1 MPRLTMP
8 QPENDPLRPLSRAP
22 AYAHVGTR
30 ELTMPWRPALDW
42 IEILRQGP
50 DALAVAL
57 SEQLDECAMDLATG
71 TLPLPAV
78 QNASHALLEAESGKR
93 WWVALKLAY
102 TSATPSVLGELT
114 LSGVDPSR
122 VGFGQWCA
130 AVYRILT
137 RNADAKDR
145 MKTDF
150 ELELPPPG
158 YEEAWDDGNDFAAMV
173 ELARQYES

>member
-1 MPRLTMP
+1 MA
-8 QPENDPLRPLSRAP
+8 ENDPLRALSRSP
-22 AYAHVGTR
+22 ARARVGAH
-30 ELTMPWRPALDW
+30 ELSLPWHPALDW

-50 DALAVAL
+50 DMLAVAL
-57 SEQLDECAMDLATG
+57 ADDPDECALELATG
-71 TLPLPAV
+71 VLPLAAV
-78 QNASHALLEAESGKR
+78 QSASHALMEAECGKR

-102 TSATPSVLGELT
+102 TSATPAVLGELT
-114 LSGVDPSR
+114 LSGVDPTR

-137 RNADAKDR
+137 RNADAKER

>member
-1 MPRLTMP
+1 MT
-8 QPENDPLRPLSRAP
+8 ENDPLRPLSRAP
-22 AYAHVGTR
+22 VRVHVGAR
-30 ELTMPWRPALDW
+30 ELTLPWRPALDW

-57 SEQLDECAMDLATG
+57 CEEPDECVMALATG
-71 TLPLPAV
+71 ALSLSAV
-78 QNASHALLEAESGKR
+78 QSASHALLEAESGKR

-102 TSATPSVLGELT
+102 TSATPAVLGELT

-137 RNADAKDR
+137 RNADAKER

-158 YEEAWDDGNDFAAMV
+158 YEDAWDDGNDFNALV